1 MRTPS
6 VKAAAAAAILVMAA
20 ACATTPPE
28 RPEVEVEPERQSYEK
43 GSLWPG
49 GGKKNMLFAD
59 NKASRVGDIVTV
71 HVVEKTTAI
80 NKSNTTDEHSVNN
93 SLKLDTGAATPTEM
107 ELGGGVKFKG
117 TGQTGRS
124 DQLSATVSCI
134 VREVMANGNLVIE
147 GQRRMKINDE
157 EQYIV
162 VRGIVRP
169 DDITYNN
176 TILSSQVANADI
188 MYTGAGGM
196 DGGRRPNWLARI
208 LASLWPF

>member
-1 MRTPS
+1 MRNAGAIL
-6 VKAAAAAAILVMAA
+6 AAAALLALS

-28 RPEVEVEPERQSYEK
+28 RPEVEAPPEKQTYQK

-93 SLKLDTGAATPTEM
+93 SLKLDTGAASPTEM

-117 TGQTGRS
+117 AGQTGRS

-157 EQYIV
+157 EQYII
-162 VRGIVRP
+162 VRGIARP

-176 TILSSQVANADI
+176 TLLSSQMANADI
-188 MYTGAGGM
+188 TYTGAGGM
-196 DGGRRPNWLARI
+196 DGGRRPNWLARV
-208 LASLWPF
+208 LGSLWPF